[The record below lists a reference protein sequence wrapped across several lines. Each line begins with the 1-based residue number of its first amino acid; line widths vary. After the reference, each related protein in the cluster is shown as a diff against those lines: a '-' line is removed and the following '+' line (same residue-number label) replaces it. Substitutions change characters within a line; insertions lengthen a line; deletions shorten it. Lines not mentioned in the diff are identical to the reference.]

1 MDIALQANAKP
12 VPSLVPAPARLQ
24 AKLSINVPNDEYERE
39 ADRTAEYVT
48 AGFDFNRVHIHNDG
62 ASGPSNLKLSQIGSH
77 ASPGLRLQREQGGGG
92 DEPLIPIP
100 VFDQFDPVIIVPDI
114 EGVPGFLRGRQVP
127 LSTLRRALDVF
138 RGRLPSLSSSP
149 GRDFCSTL
157 LPGYETAQSGEL
169 AGFCCPQFRRD
180 RELCCRPQDAGIMSF
195 RCCRRDEVVVNDR
208 CIRPQPAPAQQVA
221 PPVPSLPPVPQ
232 LELQMPRMRFGTIQ
246 SESIDHFVLNE
257 ATLPSGAAEKL
268 DRLASQLNLYR
279 EVEVHIDGHTD
290 SSYTPEYNQRLSEQR
305 AQAVRDALVQR
316 GIDASRLIV
325 TGYGENRLLF
335 PEERTQEEKARNR
348 RVDVWFYIPPSR
360 SMGDELLM
368 RQPQTSASSPQEQSS
383 SAATPPEFPSAA
395 FVRFVTSGRVRCCRA
410 AGPKGCPPHLGV
422 AQPADPRPKNGMNL
436 VASITGHRPGIE
448 YGFVQVIHM
457 QQCVRFSAA
466 IGGGWGTS
474 DSRGPGS
481 DDSPI
486 PEATCSVPDAQNE
499 ITMTDAPGFS
509 IALGSAELPDAE
521 EATQRMNA
529 TNWVIAREPR
539 QPWRRISELFRWHSV
554 TAIRRN
560 NAGNWELAPR
570 ANRIGE
576 GYINVGSCPPPAR

>member
-1 MDIALQANAKP
+1 MNMALQSSAKP
-12 VPSLVPAPARLQ
+12 VSTPALVSIPNQKTLQ
-24 AKLSINVPNDEYERE
+24 AKLSISAPNDEYERE
-39 ADRTAEYVT
+39 ADRAAEYVT
-48 AGFDFNRVHIHNDG
+48 AGFDFSKVRINTD
-62 ASGPSNLKLSQIGSH
+62 A
-77 ASPGLRLQREQGGGG
+77 PGFRLQREQGAPESSN
-92 DEPLIPIP
+92 EPLIPIP
-100 VFDQFDPVIIVPDI
+100 VFDQFDPAIIVPDI
-114 EGVPGFLRGRQVP
+114 EGIPGFLRGRQVP
-127 LSTLRRALDVF
+127 LSTLRKVLDAIRGELPAL
-138 RGRLPSLSSSP
+138 SP

-169 AGFCCPQFRRD
+169 TGLCCPGSRRD
-180 RELCCRPQDAGIMSF
+180 REVCCRPQDIGLMSF
-195 RCCRRDEVVVNDR
+195 RCCTNDEVIVNGR
-208 CIRPQPAPAQQVA
+208 CVRPQRAPVQVA
-221 PPVPSLPPVPQ
+221 PPVPALPPIPR
-232 LELQMPRMRFGTIQ
+232 LELQMPRIRFGTVQ
-246 SESIDHFVLNE
+246 SESIDHFTLNE
-257 ATLPSGAAEKL
+257 SSLPSGASEKL

-305 AQAVRDALVQR
+305 AQAVRDALMQR
-316 GIDASRLIV
+316 GIEASRLIV
-325 TGYGENRLLF
+325 TGYGENQLLF
-335 PEERTQEEKARNR
+335 PQERTQEEKARNR
-348 RVDVWFYIPPSR
+348 RVDVWFYIPPST
-360 SMGDELLM
+360 GDMMLM
-368 RQPQTSASSPQEQSS
+368 RQPQTSVPSSSPSPEGQGSGQSA
-383 SAATPPEFPSAA
+383 SAATPELPSAA

-410 AGPKGCPPHLGV
+410 AGPKGCPSHLGA
-422 AQPADPRPKNGMNL
+422 AQPGDPRPKNGMNL
-436 VASITGHRPGIE
+436 VAAVTGHRPGIE

-474 DSRGPGS
+474 DSRSPGS

-486 PEATCSVPDAQNE
+486 PEATCQIPDAQNE

-521 EATQRMNA
+521 ETTQRMNA

-560 NAGNWELAPR
+560 TAGNWELTPR

-576 GYINVGSCPPPAR
+576 GYTNVGGCPPPSG